1 MPSGKPSVISA
12 VNKMAYVQ
20 NATNNLISRMQYS
33 ATRSSEMVSKIQSNI
48 VNVLLSLLLFSSI
61 SLGQGGSVVRQVI
74 APNTAQNGTGQPAS
88 YANIRVCDAAATGT
102 PCSPLVTSIY
112 ADQALT
118 IPLPSAFAADVNGNY
133 EFFIGTG
140 TYLIQESNAI
150 GAGYTFNYAWIV
162 YANGSGSVSSVDL
175 SMPSI
180 FTVSGNPVTTAGT
193 LTVDLNTQSAD
204 TVFGNC
210 TGSTAVPSFC
220 SLIANQIPST
230 LNATTINGLTVTGAE
245 TVSTTLG
252 VTGATTLSST
262 LGVTG
267 ATVLSSTLNVTGLS
281 TLAAVNATTVN
292 ASTGFRISSAAP
304 SNHILVGNGTNY
316 VDSATL
322 PSSALPTATL
332 YYQTVDLSGAAQTQR
347 LALNFNSALF
357 TAADSASPSR
367 TNIGLNTTG
376 TGTYVATYAASP
388 GASTALATF
397 DGNGNLAPS
406 SVVAVTGDPGRITL
420 PGGVIMQWFTG
431 TTDAA
436 PETTYS
442 HSFPL
447 TFPTSVWNIQVT
459 YQEGTS
465 SSSDDCWYQIVS
477 FSTSAVVLRKQG
489 TGGTCQT
496 SIPHIFAIGN

>member
-1 MPSGKPSVISA
+1 
-12 VNKMAYVQ
+12 
-20 NATNNLISRMQYS
+20 
-33 ATRSSEMVSKIQSNI
+33 
-48 VNVLLSLLLFSSI
+48 LLFSGT

-74 APNTAQNGTGQPAS
+74 APTTAQNGTGQPAS
-88 YANIRVCDAAATGT
+88 YALVRVCTSVAIGT
-102 PCSPLVTSIY
+102 PCFPLAPSIY

-118 IPLPSAFAADVNGNY
+118 TPLPSAFAADVNGNY
-133 EFFIGTG
+133 NFFAPTG
-140 TYLIQESNAI
+140 EYLIQETNAI
-150 GAGYTFNYAWIV
+150 GSGYTFAYSYLISL
-162 YANGSGSVSSVDL
+162 NGTGTVSSVDL

-180 FTVSGNPVTTAGT
+180 FTVSGDPVTTIGT

-204 TVFGNC
+204 LVFGNC

-220 SLIANQIPST
+220 SLIANQIPGT
-230 LNATTINGLTVTGAE
+230 LNATTINGLTVSGNESVTG
-245 TVSTTLG
+245 TLG
-252 VTGATTLSST
+252 VTNAATLSST
-262 LGVTG
+262 LNVTG
-267 ATVLSSTLNVTGLS
+267 AAVLSSTLNVTGAS
-281 TLAAVNATTVN
+281 TLAAVGATTIN
-292 ASTGFRISSAAP
+292 ASTGYKLAGAAP

-322 PSSALPTATL
+322 PSSALPVAAL
-332 YYQTVDLSGAAQTQR
+332 YYQTVDLSGSAQTQR

-376 TGTYVATYAASP
+376 TGTYGATYLASP

-431 TTDAA
+431 TSDAA

-447 TFPTSVWNIQVT
+447 TFPNSVWNIQVT
-459 YQEGTS
+459 YQEGVS
-465 SSSDDCWYQIVS
+465 SASDDCWYQIAS